1 MKEIEYRPSGVC
13 SRMIK
18 VSVDDDGI
26 IKSVVFTGGCPGN
39 TAGISKLVVGM
50 KAKDVAALLK
60 GNKCGYKNTSC
71 PDQLAKALEKLEEE

>member
-18 VSVDDDGI
+18 VAVDDDGVI
-26 IKSVVFTGGCPGN
+26 RSAVFTGGCQGN

-60 GNKCGYKNTSC
+60 GTTCGYKKTSC
-71 PDQLAKALEKLEEE
+71 PDQLAKAIEKLEEE

>member
-26 IKSVVFTGGCPGN
+26 IRSAAFTGGCSGN

-60 GNKCGYKNTSC
+60 GIKCGYKNTSC